1 VKKLF
6 ADLALDLLDKKQ
18 PGLYNQAIM
27 DFGAVVC
34 KPISPL
40 CKSCPFKKNCY
51 AFKNNMVDKLPAKEK
66 KIKIKN
72 RQFHF
77 IIPEY
82 KNQVLIRQ
90 RTQKDIWQQLFEFP
104 MIETGSSKSTKDVL
118 PLAEKN
124 GWMKKNKYSV
134 TDISPWYSQQL
145 SHQFIRA
152 RFLSVRLQQKTTIN
166 SEFRWVKK
174 NELSQYAFPKVI
186 KSYIEGGK

>member
-1 VKKLF
+1 
-6 ADLALDLLDKKQ
+6 
-18 PGLYNQAIM
+18 
-27 DFGAVVC
+27 
-34 KPISPL
+34 
-40 CKSCPFKKNCY
+40 
-51 AFKNNMVDKLPAKEK
+51 
-66 KIKIKN
+66 
-72 RQFHF
+72 
-77 IIPEY
+77 
-82 KNQVLIRQ
+82 
-90 RTQKDIWQQLFEFP
+90 